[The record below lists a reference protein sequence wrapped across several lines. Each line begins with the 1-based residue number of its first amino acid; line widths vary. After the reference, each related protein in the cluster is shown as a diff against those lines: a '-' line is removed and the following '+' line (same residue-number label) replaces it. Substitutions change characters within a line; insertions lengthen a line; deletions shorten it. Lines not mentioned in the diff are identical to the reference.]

1 MALNET
7 CSIQRDRETT
17 QDSTLERLMQCLRLQ
32 DSTLDRLYTQ
42 ATPNPWWERSGT
54 PTPPTV
60 CVQATVCPSSSTV
73 RLPWMIRGSLNHGGA
88 AMRVLASDARVR
100 MCARNVLWASP
111 IVFVTTHT
119 IQLCLSRHTQFN
131 CVCHTQFNCV
141 CHDTLVTTHTPVL
154 SRLLQHARERERDGL
169 GRRRWHSGLACRI
182 SLSFERCRSCIEKS
196 PQKNTRK
203 PRPTEAYTNTRITYR
218 FQ

>member
-1 MALNET
+1 MVGAEWNTDSSHRVCAGNSVSFLKHSAAALDDT
-7 CSIQRDRETT
+7 RFPQ
-17 QDSTLERLMQCLRLQ
+17 
-32 DSTLDRLYTQ
+32 
-42 ATPNPWWERSGT
+42 PWWCCYARACIRMRAST
-54 PTPPTV
+54 
-60 CVQATVCPSSSTV
+60 CV
-73 RLPWMIRGSLNHGGA
+73 H
-88 AMRVLASDARVR
+88 AMCYGRR
-100 MCARNVLWASP
+100 
-111 IVFVTTHT
+111 
-119 IQLCLSRHTQFN
+119 QLCLSR
-131 CVCHTQFNCV
+131 HTQFNCV

-203 PRPTEAYTNTRITYR
+203 PRPTEAYTNTRITNR

>member
-1 MALNET
+1 MVVLLCA
-7 CSIQRDRETT
+7 
-17 QDSTLERLMQCLRLQ
+17 CLHQMRA
-32 DSTLDRLYTQ
+32 S
-42 ATPNPWWERSGT
+42 A
-54 PTPPTV
+54 
-60 CVQATVCPSSSTV
+60 CV
-73 RLPWMIRGSLNHGGA
+73 H
-88 AMRVLASDARVR
+88 AMCYGRR
-100 MCARNVLWASP
+100 
-111 IVFVTTHT
+111 
-119 IQLCLSRHTQFN
+119 QLCLSRHTQFN

-218 FQ
+218 FQYWASSPHLVGLVCHMFRWWANPCPRSTHVVSLTVGEHETCVKKTCVKHARAFWG

>member
-32 DSTLDRLYTQ
+32 DTALDRLYTQ

-88 AMRVLASDARVR
+88 AMRVLASG
-100 MCARNVLWASP
+100 CARPHV
-111 IVFVTTHT
+111 
-119 IQLCLSRHTQFN
+119 CTQ
-131 CVCHTQFNCV
+131 CAMGVANCV

-182 SLSFERCRSCIEKS
+182 SLSFERCRSCHEKS

-203 PRPTEAYTNTRITYR
+203 PRPTEAYTNTRITNR

>member
-88 AMRVLASDARVR
+88 AMRVLASG
-100 MCARNVLWASP
+100 CARPHVCTQCAMGVANCVCHDTHNS
-111 IVFVTTHT
+111 IVFVTTH
-119 IQLCLSRHTQFN
+119 LSRHTRPSSRASSN
-131 CVCHTQFNCV
+131 
-141 CHDTLVTTHTPVL
+141 TLE
-154 SRLLQHARERERDGL
+154 RERETGWGVDVGTAGWPVEL
-169 GRRRWHSGLACRI
+169 V
-182 SLSFERCRSCIEKS
+182 
-196 PQKNTRK
+196 
-203 PRPTEAYTNTRITYR
+203 
-218 FQ
+218 